1 MGKNILFFVLSAI
14 MCVSFSACDEDEADT
29 TKPVI
34 TLDEPEDG
42 DSLRIGESVH
52 FECDFSDDEALGS
65 YLIEIHNNFD
75 GHGHKISSS
84 QTRGEDTEAFY
95 FKKSY
100 DISNLRN
107 THVHH
112 HDIVIPENATP
123 GAYHLIVYCTDAAGN
138 QAMVARDI
146 ILSHDAESHHHHDHD
161 HDDDH
166 DHDHEGEEHDHED

>member
-14 MCVSFSACDEDEADT
+14 MCVSFSACDEEDADT

-75 GHGHKISSS
+75 GHGHK
-84 QTRGEDTEAFY
+84 TRADETVPFSI
-95 FKKSY
+95 KKSY
-100 DISNLRN
+100 DLNNLRN

-123 GAYHLIVYCTDAAGN
+123 GAYHLVVYCTDAAGN
-138 QAMVARDI
+138 QSMVARDI
-146 ILSHDAESHHHHDHD
+146 ILSHDAESHHHHD
-161 HDDDH
+161 DH

>member
-161 HDDDH
+161 HHDH

>member
-14 MCVSFSACDEDEADT
+14 ICVSFSACDEDEADT

-42 DSLRIGESVH
+42 DSLRIGECVH

-112 HDIVIPENATP
+112 HDIVISDDATP

-161 HDDDH
+161 HD
-166 DHDHEGEEHDHED
+166 HEGEEHDHED

>member
-1 MGKNILFFVLSAI
+1 

-84 QTRGEDTEAFY
+84 QTRSEDTEAFY

-161 HDDDH
+161 HD
-166 DHDHEGEEHDHED
+166 HEGEEHDHED

>member
-14 MCVSFSACDEDEADT
+14 MCVSFSACDEEDADT

-161 HDDDH
+161 D

>member
-52 FECDFSDDEALGS
+52 FEADFSDDEALGS

-75 GHGHKISSS
+75 GHNHKVSSS
-84 QTRGEDTEAFY
+84 QTRSEETVPFSL
-95 FKKSY
+95 KKSY
-100 DISNLRN
+100 DLSNLRN

-123 GAYHLIVYCTDAAGN
+123 GAYHLVVYCTDAAGN
-138 QAMVARDI
+138 QSIVARDI
-146 ILSHDAESHHHHDHD
+146 ILSLDAESHHHHHD
-161 HDDDH
+161 GDDDDDDH
-166 DHDHEGEEHDHED
+166 DHE

>member
-14 MCVSFSACDEDEADT
+14 MCVSFSACDEEDADT

-42 DSLRIGESVH
+42 DSLRIGKSVH

-75 GHGHKISSS
+75 GHGHK
-84 QTRGEDTEAFY
+84 TRADETVPFSI
-95 FKKSY
+95 KKSY
-100 DISNLRN
+100 DLSNLRN

-112 HDIVIPENATP
+112 HDIVISDNTTP
-123 GAYHLIVYCTDAAGN
+123 GAYHLVVYCTDAAGN
-138 QAMVARDI
+138 QSMVARDI
-146 ILSHDAESHHHHDHD
+146 ILSHDAESHD

-166 DHDHEGEEHDHED
+166 DHDHEGEGHDHED

>member
-14 MCVSFSACDEDEADT
+14 ICVSFSACDEDEADT

-42 DSLRIGESVH
+42 DSLRIGECVH

-95 FKKSY
+95 VKKSY

-112 HDIVIPENATP
+112 HDIVISDDATP

-161 HDDDH
+161 HD
-166 DHDHEGEEHDHED
+166 HEGEEHDHED

>member
-161 HDDDH
+161 DDDDNHDDDH
-166 DHDHEGEEHDHED
+166 E

>member
-52 FECDFSDDEALGS
+52 FEADFSDDEALGS

-75 GHGHKISSS
+75 GHNHKVSS
-84 QTRGEDTEAFY
+84 TRAEETVPFSL
-95 FKKSY
+95 KKSY
-100 DISNLRN
+100 DLSNLRN

-123 GAYHLIVYCTDAAGN
+123 GAYHLVVYCTDAAGN
-138 QAMVARDI
+138 QSMVARDI
-146 ILSHDAESHHHHDHD
+146 ILSLDAESHHHHHD
-161 HDDDH
+161 GDDDDDDH
-166 DHDHEGEEHDHED
+166 DHDHE

>member
-14 MCVSFSACDEDEADT
+14 MCVSFSACDEEDADT

-52 FECDFSDDEALGS
+52 FECDFSDDVALGS

-75 GHGHKISSS
+75 GHGHK
-84 QTRGEDTEAFY
+84 TRADEAVPFSI
-95 FKKSY
+95 KKSY
-100 DISNLRN
+100 DLNNLRN

-112 HDIVIPENATP
+112 HDIVISDDATP
-123 GAYHLIVYCTDAAGN
+123 GAYHLVVYCTDAAGN
-138 QAMVARDI
+138 QSMVARDI
-146 ILSHDAESHHHHDHD
+146 ILSHDAESHHHHDH
-161 HDDDH
+161 
-166 DHDHEGEEHDHED
+166 EGEEHDHED

>member
-14 MCVSFSACDEDEADT
+14 MCVSFSACDEEDADT

-75 GHGHKISSS
+75 GHGHK
-84 QTRGEDTEAFY
+84 TRADETVPFSI
-95 FKKSY
+95 KKSY
-100 DISNLRN
+100 DLNNLRN

-112 HDIVIPENATP
+112 HDIVISDNATP
-123 GAYHLIVYCTDAAGN
+123 GAYHLVVYCTDAAGN
-138 QAMVARDI
+138 QSMVARDI

-161 HDDDH
+161 DDYDH
-166 DHDHEGEEHDHED
+166 DHDHEEEEHDHED

>member
-14 MCVSFSACDEDEADT
+14 MCVSFSACDEEDADT

-52 FECDFSDDEALGS
+52 FECDFSDDVALGS

-75 GHGHKISSS
+75 GHGHK
-84 QTRGEDTEAFY
+84 TRADETVPFSI
-95 FKKSY
+95 KKSY
-100 DISNLRN
+100 DLSNLRN

-112 HDIVIPENATP
+112 HDIVISDDATP
-123 GAYHLIVYCTDAAGN
+123 GAYHLVVYCTDAAGN
-138 QAMVARDI
+138 QSMVARDI
-146 ILSHDAESHHHHDHD
+146 ILSHDAESHHHHD
-161 HDDDH
+161 
-166 DHDHEGEEHDHED
+166 DHEGEEHDHED

>member
-1 MGKNILFFVLSAI
+1 MKKNIFFYVLSVVL
-14 MCVSFSACDEDEADT
+14 CFSFYACSEDDADT

-34 TLDEPEDG
+34 MLDEPEDG

-52 FECDFSDDEALGS
+52 FEADFSDDEALGS

-161 HDDDH
+161 D

>member
-42 DSLRIGESVH
+42 DSLRIGKSVH

-112 HDIVIPENATP
+112 HDIEIPENATP

-161 HDDDH
+161 D

>member
-161 HDDDH
+161 HD
-166 DHDHEGEEHDHED
+166 HEGEEHDHED

>member
-161 HDDDH
+161 HD
-166 DHDHEGEEHDHED
+166 HDHEGEEHDHED

>member
-14 MCVSFSACDEDEADT
+14 MCVSFSACDEEDADT

-161 HDDDH
+161 HD
-166 DHDHEGEEHDHED
+166 HEGEEHDHED

>member
-1 MGKNILFFVLSAI
+1 MGKKILFFVLSAI
-14 MCVSFSACDEDEADT
+14 MCASFSACDEDEADT

-161 HDDDH
+161 D

>member
-1 MGKNILFFVLSAI
+1 

-42 DSLRIGESVH
+42 DSLRIGESFH

-161 HDDDH
+161 D

>member
-14 MCVSFSACDEDEADT
+14 MCVSFSACNEDEADT

-166 DHDHEGEEHDHED
+166 DHEGEEHDHED

>member
-14 MCVSFSACDEDEADT
+14 MCASFSACDEDEADT

-75 GHGHKISSS
+75 
-84 QTRGEDTEAFY
+84 
-95 FKKSY
+95 
-100 DISNLRN
+100 
-107 THVHH
+107 
-112 HDIVIPENATP
+112 
-123 GAYHLIVYCTDAAGN
+123 
-138 QAMVARDI
+138 
-146 ILSHDAESHHHHDHD
+146 
-161 HDDDH
+161 
-166 DHDHEGEEHDHED
+166 

>member
-138 QAMVARDI
+138 QSMVARDI

-166 DHDHEGEEHDHED
+166 EGEEHDHED

>member
-1 MGKNILFFVLSAI
+1 
-14 MCVSFSACDEDEADT
+14 MCVSFSACDEEDADT

-161 HDDDH
+161 D

>member
-1 MGKNILFFVLSAI
+1 

-161 HDDDH
+161 HD
-166 DHDHEGEEHDHED
+166 HEGEEHDHED

>member
-14 MCVSFSACDEDEADT
+14 MCVSFSACDEEDADT

-34 TLDEPEDG
+34 TLYEPEDC

-75 GHGHKISSS
+75 GHGHK
-84 QTRGEDTEAFY
+84 TRADETVPFSI
-95 FKKSY
+95 KKSY
-100 DISNLRN
+100 DLNNLRN

-112 HDIVIPENATP
+112 HDIVISDDATP
-123 GAYHLIVYCTDAAGN
+123 GAYHLVVYCTDAAGN
-138 QAMVARDI
+138 QSMVARDI
-146 ILSHDAESHHHHDHD
+146 ILSHDAESHDHD
-161 HDDDH
+161 HDD

>member
-52 FECDFSDDEALGS
+52 FEADFSDDEALGS

-75 GHGHKISSS
+75 GHNHKVSSS
-84 QTRGEDTEAFY
+84 QTRSEETVPFSL
-95 FKKSY
+95 KKSY
-100 DISNLRN
+100 DLSNLRN

-123 GAYHLIVYCTDAAGN
+123 GAYHLVVYCTDAAGN
-138 QAMVARDI
+138 QSMVARDI
-146 ILSHDAESHHHHDHD
+146 ILSLDAESHHHHHD
-161 HDDDH
+161 GDDDDDDH
-166 DHDHEGEEHDHED
+166 DHE

>member
-14 MCVSFSACDEDEADT
+14 MSVSFSACDEDEADT

-42 DSLRIGESVH
+42 DSLRIGESIH

-161 HDDDH
+161 HD
-166 DHDHEGEEHDHED
+166 HEGEEHDHED

>member
-52 FECDFSDDEALGS
+52 FEADFSDDEALGS

-75 GHGHKISSS
+75 GHNHKVSSS
-84 QTRGEDTEAFY
+84 QTRSEETVPFSL
-95 FKKSY
+95 KKSY
-100 DISNLRN
+100 DLSNLRN

-123 GAYHLIVYCTDAAGN
+123 GAYHLVVYCTDAAGN
-138 QAMVARDI
+138 QSMVARDI
-146 ILSHDAESHHHHDHD
+146 ILSHDAESHHH
-161 HDDDH
+161 
-166 DHDHEGEEHDHED
+166 E

>member
-14 MCVSFSACDEDEADT
+14 ICVSFSACDEDEADT

-42 DSLRIGESVH
+42 DSLRIGECVH

-112 HDIVIPENATP
+112 HDIVISDDATP

-161 HDDDH
+161 P
-166 DHDHEGEEHDHED
+166 DHEGDEHDHED

>member
-123 GAYHLIVYCTDAAGN
+123 GAYHLVVYCTDAAGN
-138 QAMVARDI
+138 QSMVARDI
-146 ILSHDAESHHHHDHD
+146 ILSLDAESHHHHHD
-161 HDDDH
+161 GDDDDDDH
-166 DHDHEGEEHDHED
+166 DHDHE

>member
-14 MCVSFSACDEDEADT
+14 MCVSFSACDEEDADT

-75 GHGHKISSS
+75 GHGHK
-84 QTRGEDTEAFY
+84 TRADETVPFSI
-95 FKKSY
+95 KKSY
-100 DISNLRN
+100 DLNNLRN

-112 HDIVIPENATP
+112 HDIVISDNATP
-123 GAYHLIVYCTDAAGN
+123 GAYHLVVYCTDAAGN
-138 QAMVARDI
+138 QSMVARDI
-146 ILSHDAESHHHHDHD
+146 ILSHDAESHD
-161 HDDDH
+161 HDD

>member
-161 HDDDH
+161 DDH
-166 DHDHEGEEHDHED
+166 DHDHEEEEHDHED

>member
-161 HDDDH
+161 D

>member
-100 DISNLRN
+100 DIINLRN

-161 HDDDH
+161 HD
-166 DHDHEGEEHDHED
+166 HEGEEHDHED